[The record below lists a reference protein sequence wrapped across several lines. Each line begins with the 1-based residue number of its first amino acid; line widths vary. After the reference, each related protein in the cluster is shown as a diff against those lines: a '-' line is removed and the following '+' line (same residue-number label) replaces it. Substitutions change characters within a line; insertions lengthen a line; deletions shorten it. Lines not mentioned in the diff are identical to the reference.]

1 MRKNKLLSLK
11 EESWRRGVGVA
22 GSGGDVDVGGV
33 YLGLEVVIV
42 IR

>member
-11 EESWRRGVGVA
+11 EESWRRGVGLA
-22 GSGGDVDVGGV
+22 GSGGDVVVVGV
-33 YLGLEVVIV
+33 YGRLEVVIV